1 MAQQPPSAPPQGGG
15 FDLNGLWNFL
25 GTAGFP
31 APQAAMA
38 EVQRLNNL
46 LEMLAPD
53 IHKIA
58 GGIDS
63 MQLMAQGLDKLDPE
77 QIQQLI
83 AAMNGASATGDK
95 FFEQLWGNKK

>member
-1 MAQQPPSAPPQGGG
+1 MAQQQPSAPPQGGG
-15 FDLNGLWNFL
+15 FDLNSLWNFL

-53 IHKIA
+53 LHLIA
-58 GGIDS
+58 QGVGS
-63 MQLMAQGLDKLDPE
+63 MQLMAEGLEKLDPE

-83 AAMNGASATGDK
+83 AAMNAAGATGDK
-95 FFEQLWGNKK
+95 FYEQLWGNKK